1 LSLQYVVYDYW
12 DYDYAEGDATLEFGS
27 ASVTAVATVSA
38 DGLRIRTASGSVT
51 GNATVAAQATTI
63 LNGSASVS
71 ANAILSAQGTRVQF
85 VSGSIDA
92 NATVSAQGIRIRGV
106 SGAISGLAS
115 VSAYPNATWAGNASI
130 QAVTVCSVTGQ
141 IIGEEWS
148 DVVPQTDTWTEQSAS
163 SNIWTPI
170 NPGSNFWRNSR
181 FFDPYV
187 DIDYWED
194 GYTDDRYD
202 YWIKTTTVNDIWTRQ

>member
-1 LSLQYVVYDYW
+1 MSLQYVVYDYW
-12 DYDYAEGDATLEFGS
+12 DYDYAEGDAILEFGS
-27 ASVTAVATVSA
+27 ASVTAEATVSA
-38 DGLRIRTASGSVT
+38 NGLRIRTSGASIT
-51 GNATVAAQATTI
+51 GNATVTAQAATI

-106 SGAISGLAS
+106 SGAISGFAS

-130 QAVTVCSVTGQ
+130 QAVTVCSATGQ

-148 DVVPQTDTWTEQSAS
+148 DVIPQTDTWTEQSAS
-163 SNIWTPI
+163 SNIWTPVA
-170 NPGSNFWRNSR
+170 PSSGTWFSNSL
-181 FFDPYV
+181 FDPYV
-187 DIDYWED
+187 EIDYWED